1 VDLRRRLGESLSSL
15 QRYDTPV
22 EEATT
27 PSLEALKAFALARR
41 HRLLEGDNSSLK
53 FYDRAIEL
61 DPNFAIA
68 YQGRAAAYKNLNQLE
83 RARADEKR
91 AYDLRLTVSDR
102 ERLSIEGTYYLI
114 WTGELEKAAE
124 TYELWE
130 KTYPRDYI
138 PVTNLGFIYVSLGN
152 LPKALR
158 QAQFAMRLQPND
170 GGSYNNLGGE
180 LQNLNRLDEA
190 ESVYRRA
197 LERKVEGPYLLF
209 NLYSLAFL
217 KGDAAMMMQS
227 VAEAAGKPGVEDL
240 LLAAQADTEAWHG
253 KFENARRLTKQAID
267 SAQRNEAKETAAAYQ
282 VLAALREVEAGDSKQ
297 ALADAHAAMR
307 LGPNRDVRSM
317 AALAMSLG
325 GETAEADRLAVELNK
340 DFPLD
345 TVVQRYWLPAT
356 HAAIALARRE
366 ASKAVEDL
374 AAASALDLS
383 EPATVTVFLVP
394 PYLRGRAY
402 LMLRDGKAARAE
414 FQKLIDHYG
423 LIGNFPWGALSR
435 LGVARADAMSG
446 DEAEARSAYRHF
458 LGIWADADPD
468 IAIFRQAKAEYAR
481 LQ

>member
-1 VDLRRRLGESLSSL
+1 
-15 QRYDTPV
+15 
-22 EEATT
+22 
-27 PSLEALKAFALARR
+27 
-41 HRLLEGDNSSLK
+41 
-53 FYDRAIEL
+53 
-61 DPNFAIA
+61 
-68 YQGRAAAYKNLNQLE
+68 
-83 RARADEKR
+83 
-91 AYDLRLTVSDR
+91 
-102 ERLSIEGTYYLI
+102 
-114 WTGELEKAAE
+114 
-124 TYELWE
+124 
-130 KTYPRDYI
+130 
-138 PVTNLGFIYVSLGN
+138 
-152 LPKALR
+152 
-158 QAQFAMRLQPND
+158 
-170 GGSYNNLGGE
+170 

-190 ESVYRRA
+190 ESVYRQA

-317 AALAMSLG
+317 AALAMALG
-325 GETAEADRLAVELNK
+325 GETAEADRLAIELNK

-345 TVVQRYWLPAT
+345 TVVLRYWLPAT

-366 ASKAVEDL
+366 ASKVVEDL

-446 DEAEARSAYRHF
+446 DEAEARSAYRQF
-458 LGIWADADPD
+458 LGIWRDADPD
-468 IAIFRQAKAEYAR
+468 IPIFRQAKAEYAR
-481 LQ
+481 LQIAKRPPGDRR